1 MNAKKW
7 GDAEMTLNEYYQ
19 RYELILKM
27 PIGVIEKDKMLSSL
41 MTDLERNFHI
51 PMIKNESWQQE
62 HLSVHTLYTKVSESR
77 SL

>member
-1 MNAKKW
+1 
-7 GDAEMTLNEYYQ
+7 MTLNEYYQ

-27 PIGVIEKDKMLSSL
+27 PIGLIEKDKMLSSL

-51 PMIKNESWQQE
+51 PMIKDESWQKE